1 MAIWPSPFLWCTVML
16 FSILIVYIYS
26 KQTLVNKATYR
37 LLQPIILLHI
47 IIVAGIA
54 GFMIIEKMSF
64 LGAVYLTTV
73 LITTVGY
80 TNQVL
85 SEAGEIFAIVLM
97 VTSWGTFA
105 FVIARITQFVIN
117 GEIHQ
122 YFKTR
127 RLMREINRLENHVI
141 LCGYGRNGQQAAN
154 ILTAHQVPF
163 IVIEKNEQLMQKIE
177 AEGKKML
184 HIDGD
189 GTDDEVLR
197 LAGVE
202 RAKALITTLPVDAQ
216 NVFIVLS
223 ARSLNPQ
230 LKIISRA
237 SEASSV
243 AKMRKAGANNV
254 IMPDFIGGTHMAT
267 LVSKPDV
274 VEFIDFLSGEEG
286 HSIHMEAV
294 AWEVLPESVRD
305 RSLREIMDWNKTGV
319 NCIGVKDAEGKFYI
333 NPPDDTII
341 SEKMKIMVLGT
352 RQQISKMKGNLA

>member
-1 MAIWPSPFLWCTVML
+1 LT
-16 FSILIVYIYS
+16 
-26 KQTLVNKATYR
+26 KATFR

-47 IIVAGIA
+47 IIVAGVA
-54 GFMIIEKMSF
+54 GYMIIEKMS
-64 LGAVYLTTV
+64 LLNALYMTTV
-73 LITTVGY
+73 FITTVGY
-80 TNQVL
+80 ANHVL
-85 SEAGEIFAIVLM
+85 SDAGKIFSILLLI
-97 VTSWGTFA
+97 TSWGTFA

-127 RLMREINRLENHVI
+127 RLMNEIKKLENHVI

-154 ILTAHQVPF
+154 ILAAHDVPF
-163 IVIEKNEQLMQKIE
+163 IVIEKDVQLMQKME
-177 AEGKKML
+177 AEGKKLL

-197 LAGVE
+197 HAGVE
-202 RAKALITTLPVDAQ
+202 KARALITTLPADAQ

-254 IMPDFIGGTHMAT
+254 IMPDYIGGTHMAT

-274 VEFIDFLSGEEG
+274 VEFIDFLSGEQG

-294 AWEVLPESVRD
+294 DWEMLPAAVRD
-305 RSLREIMDWNKTGV
+305 KTLREIMNWNKTGV
-319 NCIGVKDAEGKFYI
+319 NCVGIKDAEGKFII
-333 NPPDDTII
+333 NPPEDTII
-341 SEKMKIMVLGT
+341 SERMKIMVLGT
-352 RQQISKMKGNLA
+352 RQQIAQMNGNLS